1 MGILEIRERASD
13 YDGDGPWPS
22 LPYIV
27 PASRLGLVAV
37 LQLAS
42 KLGRTVDVM
51 DGEDYIVTYCGGT
64 PEWWLPGGHG
74 GSAHRLSSLGWCHE
88 CLDEGRGYVHHLNY
102 AIEVAVLS
110 VEAADDSVLRE
121 MCEADGLSPLEYAM
135 EVAGRAVPKD
145 WDRSR
150 AVEVH
155 SLGSDSEAGTATFV
169 VDMKDMTCW
178 RVTVPMAA
186 GAPAAAIELAE
197 QLAHDALPPRCHQ
210 CRGTRGHS
218 ERCGVTKDRK
228 MAAEYPELFAE
239 HPVIDP
245 LESSA

>member
-1 MGILEIRERASD
+1 MGILEIRERAGD
-13 YDGDGPWPS
+13 YPGDGPWPS

-27 PASRLGLVAV
+27 PAARLGLVAV
-37 LQLAS
+37 LRLAS

-51 DGEDYIVTYCGGT
+51 DGEDYLVTYCGGT
-64 PEWWLPGGHG
+64 PEWWLPGTAG
-74 GSAHRLSSLGWCHE
+74 GDAHRLSSLGWCHE
-88 CLDEGRGYVHHLNY
+88 CLDEGRGYTHHLNY

-155 SLGSDSEAGTATFV
+155 SLGSDMAAGTATFA
-169 VDMKDMTCW
+169 VDMKDMTTW
-178 RVTVPMAA
+178 RVTVPMTA

-197 QLAHDALPPRCHQ
+197 QLAHDAQPKRCYD
-210 CRGTRGHS
+210 CKGLTGHS
-218 ERCGVTKDRK
+218 KRCSVTRDREF
-228 MAAEYPELFAE
+228 AEKYPELCAGE
-239 HPVIDP
+239 
-245 LESSA
+245 EKS